1 MVDITNRMIYG
12 SEFVVMKMELRL
24 THYFRDAFSIFK
36 MILPHKLPYNEIPCI
51 EMHSYLYGAC

>member
-24 THYFRDAFSIFK
+24 THYFRDAFSIFI